1 MGQESERL
9 QCKLLVCRSQHTTYY
24 KFDLMWMWNK
34 EKVSSKRIFLKI
46 LLLYKQMLLSLESE
60 RTNCLRKEKPFLR
73 LVYVF

>member
-1 MGQESERL
+1 
-9 QCKLLVCRSQHTTYY
+9 
-24 KFDLMWMWNK
+24 MWMWNK
-34 EKVSSKRIFLKI
+34 EKVSSQRIFLKI